1 MGEIIKT
8 DFLII
13 GAGIIGLAIA
23 KALREVYPEKEI
35 CIIEK
40 EASLGAHASG
50 RNSGVLHAGFYYA
63 PDSLKAKFTRQ
74 GNQELKEFCEERGLR
89 LNKCGKIVVAQNEG
103 ELEVLF
109 ELKRRGD
116 INGVE
121 LYVITEKELKDLEP
135 NAKTHKYALFS
146 PNTATVDPLEVL
158 KAIES
163 ELREKE
169 VRIFYNIPYRK
180 KLNDDLGIIAGD
192 KTFKAEK
199 IINCAGLYADKIAK
213 DFGFSK
219 DYELVPFKGVYLEY
233 KGNDQFVKRNIYPVP
248 NIRFPFLGVHFT
260 VRVDE
265 KIKIGPTAMPA
276 FWRENYEEFNS
287 FNFKELLETIKWN
300 ALMFIKKSEFRRLA
314 IEEMK
319 KYSKSYLIEQ
329 AKKLVFNTPSADLFK
344 WSKPGIR
351 AQLIDKRSL
360 TLIQDFVVEGDEYSV
375 HILNAVSPAFTASF
389 PFARYVVEKYIAKN
403 FYKKEVKD
411 GKV

>member
-180 KLNDDLGIIAGD
+180 KLNDDVGIIAGD
-192 KTFKAEK
+192 KIFKAEK